1 MHNQTHLDTPEL
13 LGEIDQIIQTTF
25 AKVHEVTNQQVLDTN
40 WQIGKQLA
48 TQCMLN
54 SELTEHKILDLEQFV
69 LCLNGSEISDMSAND
84 LVAMIEF
91 YKCYPNQSD
100 ISYVLKWEHYR
111 ELLKISNPQERDF
124 YTQRA
129 ISSHWLPHEL
139 KEQIQAGLFHSEEA
153 NAVTD
158 EESYNKDE
166 AEFSVAALMKQ
177 RHAIHTDLLHLKLAP
192 AIKLPQGTLEECLK
206 QQLMFVLQEIALGF
220 MYAGTAVQNHLES
233 LGSSIDMLFYHK
245 TLRSY
250 VVVKLV
256 NLQTSE
262 SGFTE
267 QDMLECL
274 EHCQHQ
280 LNDAYDHSPI
290 GITIHYDV
298 TQVKVAYT
306 LCTTSDITSLQL
318 HEHFLPEYI
327 VQDYL
332 TRALDPKAE
341 S

>member
-13 LGEIDQIIQTTF
+13 LGEIDQIIHTTF
-25 AKVHEVTNQQVLDTN
+25 AKVHEITNQQVLDTN

-54 SELTEHKILDLEQFV
+54 SELTEHEILDLEQFAW
-69 LCLNGSEISDMSAND
+69 CLSESEISDMSAND
-84 LVAMIEF
+84 LVAMLEF

-100 ISYVLKWEHYR
+100 IYYVLKWEHYL
-111 ELLKISNPQERDF
+111 ELVKISNFQERDF
-124 YTQRA
+124 YTQKA
-129 ISSHWLPHEL
+129 ISSQWLPHEL
-139 KEQIQAGLFHSEEA
+139 KAQIQAGLFHLERA

-158 EESYNKDE
+158 KESYNKDE

-192 AIKLPQGTLEECLK
+192 AIKLPQGTLEERLK

-220 MYAGTAVQNHLES
+220 MYAGTAAQNHLEN

-250 VVVKLV
+250 VVMKLV
-256 NLQTSE
+256 NLQTLE
-262 SGFTE
+262 SAFTE
-267 QDMLECL
+267 QNMLECL
-274 EHCQHQ
+274 EYCQRQ

-290 GITIHYDV
+290 GITVYYDA
-298 TQVKVAYT
+298 TQVKAVYT
-306 LCTTSDITSLQL
+306 LSATSDITYAQL
-318 HEHFLPEYI
+318 YEHFLPEYI

-332 TRALDPKAE
+332 ALVLDPKAE